1 MTRKTIKSLFLF
13 AIGIVLTASEVFSQ
27 VTEKEIVV
35 NGIKR
40 EYVVYTPA
48 HWNAL
53 RKHPLILAFHGG
65 GGNAKQAMK
74 HYSFNAIA
82 DTAEFLVVYPNGIR
96 KHWNDGRNL
105 KKQKH
110 DDVAFIHQLI
120 QQLQKDYPID
130 PQRIFSTGISN
141 GGFFSFALA
150 LRLPDQIKAIAPVCT
165 SISMNLFPEYKPA
178 QPVSLLLINGTDDPI
193 VPYNGGNIGGK
204 FFKRGQCT
212 STDLTLARY
221 ASLNDCEL
229 NPIITSLPDTDTKDG
244 CHAEQSSYQCQN
256 AQVQFIKIY
265 GGGHTWPG
273 GSQYL
278 SKRIVGKVC
287 RDFSASKVI
296 WNFFRQF

>member
-1 MTRKTIKSLFLF
+1 MARKTINVLFLLT
-13 AIGIVLTASEVFSQ
+13 IGATLVSREAFSQ
-27 VTEKEIVV
+27 AITKQLLV

-40 EYVVYTPA
+40 EYIVYTPA
-48 HWNAL
+48 HWNTS

-65 GGNAKQAMK
+65 GGSAKQAMK
-74 HYSFNAIA
+74 HYGFNAIA

-96 KHWNDGRNL
+96 KHWNDGRNF

-110 DDVAFIHQLI
+110 DDVEFIRQLI
-120 QQLQKDYPID
+120 AQLQKDYPVD
-130 PQRIFSTGISN
+130 AQRIFSTGISN

-150 LRLPDQIKAIAPVCT
+150 LRMPEQIKAIAPVCA

-193 VPYNGGNIGGK
+193 VPYNGGTIGGK

-221 ASLNDCEL
+221 TSLNDCEL
-229 NPIITSLPDTDTKDG
+229 NPVSASLPDIDTKDG
-244 CHAEQSSYQCQN
+244 CHAERFNYSCKD
-256 AQVQFIKIY
+256 ARLQFIKVY

-273 GSQYL
+273 GSSYL

-287 RDFSASKVI
+287 RDFSASQEI